1 MNTQGQTP
9 QPQVQ
14 VNVQQPQMANGGT
27 PDATQVDGSGGFE
40 AQETMQGDGV
50 SQATDVPN
58 PADASTMAEG
68 GEVSNGSDDLD
79 WGLVF
84 TFFKITNE

>member
-1 MNTQGQTP
+1 MSAQAQS

-27 PDATQVDGSGGFE
+27 PDANVANGGAGLE

-50 SQATDVPN
+50 AQTTDAPN

-68 GEVSNGSDDLD
+68 GEVSNASDDLD
-79 WGLVF
+79 WGMVF
-84 TFFKITNE
+84 TFFKFSNE